1 MYQELLGKL
10 LIASPGLQDV
20 RFQNSV
26 ILICEHS
33 KEVVM
38 GLILNKP
45 LHNFDINQIF
55 KKLKIK
61 YNTDIDI
68 DNIPTFFGGP
78 VHLNQGF
85 IIHSNEKN
93 TQQQKK

>member
-10 LIASPGLQDV
+10 LIASPGLEDL
-20 RFQNSV
+20 RFQDSV

-33 KEVVM
+33 EDAVM

-45 LHNFDINQIF
+45 LHNFDIYQIL

-61 YNTDIDI
+61 NNSKIE
-68 DNIPTFFGGP
+68 NENAFFGGP

-85 IIHSNEKN
+85 IIHSNDKV
-93 TQQQKK
+93 

>member
-10 LIASPGLQDV
+10 LIASPGLEDL
-20 RFQNSV
+20 RFQDSV

-33 KEVVM
+33 EDAVM

-45 LHNFDINQIF
+45 LHNFDIYQIL

-61 YNTDIDI
+61 NNSKIE
-68 DNIPTFFGGP
+68 NENAFFWRSGS
-78 VHLNQGF
+78 LKSRF
-85 IIHSNEKN
+85 YYSFKR
-93 TQQQKK
+93 